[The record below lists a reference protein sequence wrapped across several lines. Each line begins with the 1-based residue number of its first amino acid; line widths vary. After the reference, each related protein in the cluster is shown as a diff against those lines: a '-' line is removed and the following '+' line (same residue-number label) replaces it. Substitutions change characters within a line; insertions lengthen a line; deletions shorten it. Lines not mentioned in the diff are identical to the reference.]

1 MRLIPIEQRIE
12 ILAGQ
17 ALELTIP
24 VVDQDTG
31 ENVQVEGATVDVGLG
46 SSSTVAPAENLP
58 HTEDGH
64 EITITV
70 SSEKSQELAGS
81 SHYVSVWVTI
91 LGDSTPVARIWLEIR
106 KSTRT

>member
-1 MRLIPIEQRIE
+1 M
-12 ILAGQ
+12 LAGQ

-31 ENVQVEGATVDVGLG
+31 ATVQVEGATVDVGLG
-46 SSSTVAPAENLP
+46 SSSTAAPAENLP

-70 SSEKSQELAGS
+70 SSEKSQALAGS

-106 KSTRT
+106 NSTRT

>member
-31 ENVQVEGATVDVGLG
+31 ENVEVEGATVDVGLG

-58 HTEDGH
+58 HSESGH
-64 EITITV
+64 EITMTL
-70 SSEKSQELAGS
+70 SSQQSLELSGS
-81 SHYVSVWVTI
+81 SHYFSVWLTI
-91 LGDSTPVARIWLEIR
+91 LGESTPVARGWLEIR
-106 KSTRT
+106 KSTRG